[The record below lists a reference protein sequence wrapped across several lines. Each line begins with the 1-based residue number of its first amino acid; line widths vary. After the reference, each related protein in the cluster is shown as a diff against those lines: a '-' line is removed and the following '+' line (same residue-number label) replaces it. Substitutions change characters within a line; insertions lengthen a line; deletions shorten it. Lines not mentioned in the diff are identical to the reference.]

1 LRPTLFDETIGFNKI
16 KNLDNKQDYE
26 FTSKIDGTALG
37 REKELE
43 IEIITENF
51 HDHGN
56 ESLFSHKWKPSMK
69 LLIPGCLFMRD
80 LRMYLKPINIKQNQ
94 PTSNR
99 VEVKRILQEK
109 ANSM

>member
-1 LRPTLFDETIGFNKI
+1 VQCGGLRNLTDDEKDVEQEIKATDLDDQNITQFFRDLLYLETIGFNKI

-56 ESLFSHKWKPSMK
+56 ESLFSHKLWNP
-69 LLIPGCLFMRD
+69 
-80 LRMYLKPINIKQNQ
+80 
-94 PTSNR
+94 
-99 VEVKRILQEK
+99 
-109 ANSM
+109 A

>member
-1 LRPTLFDETIGFNKI
+1 LTDDEKDVEQEIKATDLDDQNITQLFRDLLYLEIIGFNKI

-51 HDHGN
+51 HDHVVMNLYSVTNYGIQHEIIDAN
-56 ESLFSHKWKPSMK
+56 
-69 LLIPGCLFMRD
+69 
-80 LRMYLKPINIKQNQ
+80 RMLYLWI
-94 PTSNR
+94 
-99 VEVKRILQEK
+99 
-109 ANSM
+109 